1 MQKLKIRL
9 PLLTCLSL
17 FLFIPAVVHAQTPP
31 KPDITLKGIVSGNQ
45 NNSYVE
51 APFTVPPGIVSISVT
66 FHYTEKEQHTALDL
80 GLFDPER
87 FRGWSG
93 GNKDHFTLSTTNATP
108 SYLPGPLP
116 SGQWKLIIGVPNIRP
131 SVTSNYEADIFFTRG
146 GGEATSFADAPLS
159 TGPTWYRGDLHMH
172 TAHSDGS
179 CLSQSGRKVPCP
191 VFLTAEAASARGL
204 DFIAVTDHN
213 TISHYDALREL
224 QPYFDKLLFI
234 PGREITT
241 FWGHANLFGPT
252 EFVDFRVG
260 TTVASMQSLFEQADR
275 MHAILSINHPNAPT
289 GEICMGCGWT
299 PKDTLDPHLI
309 RSIEAVNGGA
319 EEGQYSGISF
329 WEKYLNQGYRITAI
343 GGSDNHNAQIPA
355 SEKNAIG
362 SPTTVIYASDL
373 SVASLLD
380 GIRKGHVFIDLSA
393 SRDRKL
399 EISAED
405 DGQKAMMGDALSATA
420 GSTMQISAHIIAC
433 DGNQLRFLL
442 DGQPVTALAANI
454 TQPDQTIALT
464 LPADGKKHWLRPDV
478 ITPEGKLMLLGNP
491 IYLNYTEEK
500 K

>member
-1 MQKLKIRL
+1 MTTKTRASA
-9 PLLTCLSL
+9 LSL
-17 FLFIPAVVHAQTPP
+17 FLCLGFFCIVTLHAQVPS
-31 KPDITLKGIVSGNQ
+31 KPDVILKGTISGQQ

-51 APFTVPPGIVSISVT
+51 APFTVPAGIVSITVT
-66 FHYTEKEQHTALDL
+66 FRYTEKEQHTSLDL

-93 GNKDHFTLSTTNATP
+93 GNKDHFTISTTNATP

-116 SGQWKLIIGVPNIRP
+116 PGQWKLIIGVPNIRQ
-131 SVTSNYEADIFFTRG
+131 SVTSNYEADISFARG
-146 GGEATSFADAPLS
+146 TSTVSFADSPLR
-159 TGPTWYRGDLHMH
+159 TGPAWYRGDLHMH

-191 VFLTAEAASARGL
+191 VFLTAEAATARGL

-260 TTVASMQSLFEQADR
+260 TTVPSMQSLVEQADT

-299 PKDTLDPHLI
+299 PKEAIDPHLI
-309 RSIEAVNGGA
+309 KAVEAVNGGA

-343 GGSDNHNAQIPA
+343 GGSDNHNASSPA
-355 SEKNAIG
+355 GTRSAIG
-362 SPTTVIYASDL
+362 SPTTVVYANDL
-373 SVASLLD
+373 SVTSLLD
-380 GIRKGHVFIDLSA
+380 AIRKGHVFIDLSA
-393 SRDRKL
+393 SRDRQL
-399 EISAED
+399 EVSAED
-405 DGQKAMMGDALSATA
+405 SGQKAIMGDALQAPSD
-420 GSTMQISAHIIAC
+420 STIQVSTHVVAC
-433 DGNQLRFLL
+433 AGNQLRFLL
-442 DGQPVTALAANI
+442 DGQPVPSLQSTIAQA
-454 TQPDQTIALT
+454 DQTIALT
-464 LPADGKKHWLRPDV
+464 FPADGKKHWLRPDV
-478 ITPEGKLMLLGNP
+478 VTPEGKLILLGNP
-491 IYLNYTEEK
+491 IYLNYTEEQK
-500 K
+500 

>member
-1 MQKLKIRL
+1 MLKHTFRHGLSFLALLLSFSTL
-9 PLLTCLSL
+9 P
-17 FLFIPAVVHAQTPP
+17 AQT
-31 KPDITLKGIVSGNQ
+31 KPDIVLKGTISGKQ

-51 APFTVPPGIVSISVT
+51 APFAVPEGIVSITVT
-66 FHYTEKEQHTALDL
+66 FHYTEKDQHTALDL

-116 SGQWKLIIGVPNIRP
+116 PGQWKLIIGVPNIRQN
-131 SVTSNYEADIFFTRG
+131 VTSNYEADIFFTRSNSV
-146 GGEATSFADAPLS
+146 TSFADAPLRD
-159 TGPTWYRGDLHMH
+159 GPAWYRGDLHMH

-191 VFLTAEAASARGL
+191 VFLTAEAATARGL

-260 TTVASMQSLFEQADR
+260 TTVPSMQSLFEQADR
-275 MHAILSINHPNAPT
+275 MHAILSINHPNDPT
-289 GEICMGCGWT
+289 GEACMGCGWT
-299 PKDTLDPHLI
+299 PKDAIDPHLI
-309 RSIEAVNGGA
+309 QSMEAVNGGA
-319 EEGQYSGISF
+319 EEGPHSGISF

-343 GGSDNHNAQIPA
+343 GGSDNHNAQSPA
-355 SEKNAIG
+355 GTRGAIG
-362 SPTTVIYASDL
+362 SPTTVVYANDL
-373 SVASLLD
+373 SVPSLLD

-393 SRDRKL
+393 SRDRRMDV
-399 EISAED
+399 SAED
-405 DGQKAMMGDALSATA
+405 NSQKAIMGDALQAHA
-420 GSTMQISAHIIAC
+420 GSTIQISTHIIAC
-433 DGNQLRFLL
+433 GGNQLRFLL
-442 DGQPVTALAANI
+442 DGQPVTSLAANI
-454 TQPDQTIALT
+454 AQPDQTVALA

-478 ITPEGKLMLLGNP
+478 VTPEGKLILLGNP
-491 IYLNYTEEK
+491 IYLNYTEEQK
-500 K
+500 

>member
-1 MQKLKIRL
+1 
-9 PLLTCLSL
+9 
-17 FLFIPAVVHAQTPP
+17 
-31 KPDITLKGIVSGNQ
+31 
-45 NNSYVE
+45 
-51 APFTVPPGIVSISVT
+51 
-66 FHYTEKEQHTALDL
+66 
-80 GLFDPER
+80 
-87 FRGWSG
+87 
-93 GNKDHFTLSTTNATP
+93 
-108 SYLPGPLP
+108 
-116 SGQWKLIIGVPNIRP
+116 
-131 SVTSNYEADIFFTRG
+131 
-146 GGEATSFADAPLS
+146 
-159 TGPTWYRGDLHMH
+159 MH

-252 EFVDFRVG
+252 EFIDFRVG
-260 TTVASMQSLFEQADR
+260 TTVPSMQSLFEQANR

-299 PKDTLDPHLI
+299 PKDALDPHLI
-309 RSIEAVNGGA
+309 QSMEAVNGGA

-329 WEKYLNQGYRITAI
+329 WEKYLNQGDRITAI

-355 SEKNAIG
+355 SGKNAIG
-362 SPTTVIYASDL
+362 SPTTVIYANDL

-420 GSTMQISAHIIAC
+420 GSTLQISAHLIAC

-442 DGQPVTALAANI
+442 DGQPVAALAANI
-454 TQPDQTIALT
+454 TKPDQTIALT

-500 K
+500 Q

>member
-1 MQKLKIRL
+1 MTRIRL
-9 PLLTCLSL
+9 RLLRSLLLLLSFTPL
-17 FLFIPAVVHAQTPP
+17 HGQTTAR
-31 KPDITLKGIVSGNQ
+31 PDIVLKGSITGSQ
-45 NNSYVE
+45 NNTYVE
-51 APFTVPPGIVSISVT
+51 APFIVPERIVSVSVT
-66 FHYTEKEQHTALDL
+66 FHYTGKDQHTALDL
-80 GLFDPER
+80 GLFDHER

-93 GNKDHFTLSTTNATP
+93 GNKDHFTISTTNATP

-116 SGQWKLIIGVPNIRP
+116 AGQWKLIIGVPNIRQN
-131 SVTSNYEADIFFTRG
+131 VTSDYEADIFFTRTG
-146 GGEATSFADAPLS
+146 QAITSFADAPLRE
-159 TGPTWYRGDLHMH
+159 GPAWYRGDLHMH

-179 CLSQSGRKVPCP
+179 CLSQNGKKVPCP

-204 DFIAVTDHN
+204 DYIAVTDHN
-213 TISHYDALREL
+213 TDSHYDALREL

-241 FWGHANLFGPT
+241 FFGHANLFGPT

-260 TTVASMQSLFEQADR
+260 TAVPSMQPLFEQAES

-299 PKDTLDPHLI
+299 PKEAIDPHLI
-309 RSIEAVNGGA
+309 QSIEAVNGGA

-343 GGSDNHNAQIPA
+343 GGSDNHNAQSPA
-355 SEKNAIG
+355 GTRSAIG
-362 SPTTVIYASDL
+362 SPTTVIYANEL
-373 SVASLLD
+373 SVVSILD

-393 SRDRKL
+393 SRDRL
-399 EISAED
+399 MDVSAED
-405 DGQKAMMGDALSATA
+405 SSQKAIMGDTLQAAA
-420 GSTMQISAHIIAC
+420 GSTIQISAHIEAC
-433 DGNQLRFLL
+433 SGNGLRFLL
-442 DGQPVTALAANI
+442 DGRPVPALSSAV
-454 TQPDQTIALT
+454 TQADQTIALT

-478 ITPEGKLMLLGNP
+478 VSPEGKLILLGNP

>member
-1 MQKLKIRL
+1 MLKHTFRRGLSFLALLLSFTTL
-9 PLLTCLSL
+9 P
-17 FLFIPAVVHAQTPP
+17 AQTR
-31 KPDITLKGIVSGNQ
+31 PDIVLKGSVSGKQ

-51 APFTVPPGIVSISVT
+51 APFAVPEGIVSITVT
-66 FHYTEKEQHTALDL
+66 FHYTEKDQHTALDL

-116 SGQWKLIIGVPNIRP
+116 AGQWKLIIGVPNIRQN
-131 SVTSNYEADIFFTRG
+131 VTSNYEADMFFTRSST
-146 GGEATSFADAPLS
+146 ATSFSDAPLRD
-159 TGPTWYRGDLHMH
+159 GPAWYRGDLHMH

-191 VFLTAEAASARGL
+191 VFLTAEAATARGL

-234 PGREITT
+234 PGREVTT

-260 TTVASMQSLFEQADR
+260 TTVPSMQALFEQAEH
-275 MHAILSINHPNAPT
+275 MHAILSINHPNSPT

-299 PKDTLDPHLI
+299 PKDAIDPHLI
-309 RSIEAVNGGA
+309 QSIEAVNGGA

-343 GGSDNHNAQIPA
+343 GGSDNHNAQSPA
-355 SEKNAIG
+355 GTRSAIG
-362 SPTTVIYASDL
+362 SPTTVIYANDL
-373 SVASLLD
+373 SVASILD

-393 SRDRKL
+393 SRDRRM
-399 EISAED
+399 EVSAED
-405 DGQKAMMGDALSATA
+405 NSQKAIMGDALQAPT
-420 GSTMQISAHIIAC
+420 GSTIQISVHIVAC
-433 DGNQLRFLL
+433 GGNQLRFLL
-442 DGQPVTALAANI
+442 DGQPVAALAANI
-454 TQPDQTIALT
+454 AQPDQTVALT
-464 LPADGKKHWLRPDV
+464 LPADGKKHWLRPDIV
-478 ITPEGKLMLLGNP
+478 TPEGKLILLGNP
-491 IYLNYTEEK
+491 IYLNYTEEQK
-500 K
+500 